1 MIEELL
7 SSKELAVRLKR
18 SYGYV
23 KAMKRHGFKM
33 VAGRTTITA
42 AITWLAKNPRPTAKR

>member
-23 KAMKRHGFKM
+23 KAMKRNGFRM

-42 AITWLAKNPRPTAKR
+42 AITWLAKNPKPTAKR